1 MNRKK
6 SLVVLVGTLALFTVT
21 AVLAGC
27 AEVSTWWQNFQS
39 NPVAQVTTFEQGAQ
53 VALSGAQV
61 AFNLLLPRLAPAD
74 QAQAMTDFNNALA
87 TVNHALVALNDAVTA
102 AADAKQANPD
112 FSGAMAAVTDAVN
125 QVIAIVDQYTAKA
138 TIPASSLPGL
148 EDAKASAKH
157 LTRWRTHP

>member
-1 MNRKK
+1 MNKKK
-6 SLVVLVGTLALFTVT
+6 SLVALVGML
-21 AVLAGC
+21 VLLVASAASAGC

-74 QAQAMTDFNNALA
+74 QAQATTDFNNAVA
-87 TVNHALVALNDAVTA
+87 TVNHSLVVLNDAVTA

-112 FSGAMAAVTDAVN
+112 FSGAMTAVTDAVN

-138 TIPASSLPGL
+138 TTPVPNATCLV
-148 EDAKASAKH
+148 DAKAAAKH
-157 LTRWRTHP
+157 LTRWKK